1 MIATTR
7 NCRFEETE
15 EIIEQMD
22 MSGIADDIAITEDNI
37 QIVISGYYVYLE
49 SVGIKLRKGII
60 CYFDDE
66 EHMFMP
72 DEVVTVI
79 YREDSD
85 RNRDI
90 CYEAENMEGA
100 FYDYLGGRMTAGE
113 IANLPCEIIAEN
125 VNK

>member
-7 NCRFEETE
+7 NCRFEDAE

-22 MSGIADDIAITEDNI
+22 MSEIADDIAITEDNI

-49 SVGIKLRKGII
+49 SSGIKLHKGII
-60 CYFDDE
+60 CYFDE
-66 EHMFMP
+66 EEQMFMP
-72 DEVVTVI
+72 DEAVTVI

-85 RNRDI
+85 RNRYI

-100 FYDYLGGRMTAGE
+100 LYDYLGGRMTVGE
-113 IANLPCEIIAEN
+113 IANLPCEIITEN
-125 VNK
+125 MNK

>member
-37 QIVISGYYVYLE
+37 QIVMSGYYVYLE
-49 SVGIKLRKGII
+49 SVGIKLHKGII

-100 FYDYLGGRMTAGE
+100 LV
-113 IANLPCEIIAEN
+113 IPK
-125 VNK
+125 VNKMTIYCFDAMKVI

>member
-1 MIATTR
+1 MKATSR
-7 NCRFEETE
+7 NCRFEDAE

-22 MSGIADDIAITEDNI
+22 MSEIADDIAITEDNI

-49 SVGIKLRKGII
+49 SVGIKLHKGII

-72 DEVVTVI
+72 DETVTVI

-85 RNRDI
+85 RNRYI
-90 CYEAENMEGA
+90 CYEAEDMEGTL
-100 FYDYLGGRMTAGE
+100 YDYFDGRMTAGE
-113 IANLPCEIIAEN
+113 IANLPCEIITEN